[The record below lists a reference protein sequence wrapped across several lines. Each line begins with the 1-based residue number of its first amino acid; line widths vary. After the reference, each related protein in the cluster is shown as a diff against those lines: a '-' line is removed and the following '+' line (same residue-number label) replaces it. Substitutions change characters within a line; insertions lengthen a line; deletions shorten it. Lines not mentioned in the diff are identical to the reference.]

1 MNTALA
7 IILGLF
13 LLLLTYKLFA
23 RPLRLLFKLLI
34 NSVIGLILLLLLN
47 FIGGFFNI
55 AIGINLFTVLL
66 SGLLGLPGIAL
77 MLILQLVL

>member
-34 NSVIGLILLLLLN
+34 NSVVGLVLLLLLN
-47 FIGGFFNI
+47 FVGGFFNI
-55 AIGINLFTVLL
+55 SIGINLFTVLL

>member
-34 NSVIGLILLLLLN
+34 NSVIGLVLLLLLN
-47 FIGGFFNI
+47 FVGGFFNI
-55 AIGINLFTVLL
+55 SIGSNLFTVLL

-77 MLILQLVL
+77 MLSLQLVL

>member
-34 NSVIGLILLLLLN
+34 NSVIGLVLLLLLN
-47 FIGGFFNI
+47 FVGGFFNI
-55 AIGINLFTVLL
+55 SIGINLFTVLL

>member
-34 NSVIGLILLLLLN
+34 NSVIGLVLLLLLN
-47 FIGGFFNI
+47 FVGGF
-55 AIGINLFTVLL
+55 
-66 SGLLGLPGIAL
+66 
-77 MLILQLVL
+77 